1 MKRLLLALLALALT
15 TPAIGSNQL
24 PGKGVKVKPAR
35 ATWNTGYFQEALVRR
50 GLEEL
55 GYKVV
60 KPVELPNPIFYQA
73 LTLGDVD
80 YWTNGWFPLH
90 AAQIPKDFYDKAKII
105 GYIGK
110 ASSLQGYLVSK
121 KEVERYNIRSLED
134 FKRPEVREA
143 FDHNGD
149 GKADLVGCP
158 PGWGCKEIISHH
170 MAVYDLKDHVKPI
183 KASYAAAMADTLAN
197 YKKGK
202 PVLFYSW
209 TPNWTIFKM
218 KPGQDVMW
226 INVPEIMATKAQESA
241 IDRMTVSSVE
251 GAVSDPVKFGFV
263 MNDVQI
269 VANKK
274 FLIKNPAARKFFEIF
289 TLPPGDINEQNTRM
303 QEGEASKR
311 DIERHVDE
319 WIAKNQ
325 QVWNDWL
332 DAARK
337 AAK

>member
-1 MKRLLLALLALALT
+1 MKHILLALLALALAV
-15 TPAIGSNQL
+15 PAIASNQF
-24 PGKGVKVKPAR
+24 PGQGIEVKPAR

-55 GYKVV
+55 GYKVK

-90 AAQIPKDFYDKAKII
+90 DAQVPKDFYDKAGIV
-105 GYIGK
+105 GCIGK
-110 ASSLQGYLVSK
+110 ASGLQGYLVSK
-121 KEVERYNIRSLED
+121 KEVEQYNIRSLED

-143 FDHNGD
+143 FDNNGD

-158 PGWGCKEIISHH
+158 PGWGCKEVISHH
-170 MAVYDLKDHVKPI
+170 MDVYGLKDHVKPI

-202 PVLFYSW
+202 PVFFYTW

-226 INVPEIMATKAQESA
+226 INVPEIMATKAQEPA
-241 IDRMTVSSVE
+241 IDRMTVSNVE
-251 GAVSDPVKFGFV
+251 GAVSDPVKLGFV
-263 MNDVQI
+263 MNDIQV
-269 VANKK
+269 VANKQ
-274 FLIKNPAARKFFEIF
+274 FLASNPAARKFFEVF
-289 TLPPGDINEQNTRM
+289 TLPSEDINEQNTRM
-303 QEGEASKR
+303 QEGEASKKE
-311 DIERHVDE
+311 IERHVDE
-319 WIAKNQ
+319 WIVKNQ
-325 QVWNDWL
+325 QEWNVWL
-332 DAARK
+332 EAARK
-337 AAK
+337 AAE